1 MVSLDKPERNREFA
15 ESLGAKHTLLSDP
28 SGAAARAWGVSSLG
42 GLVAR
47 RWTFYV
53 DRDGVVRFID
63 KKINVETAGQDIS
76 RRLADLQFPRR

>member
-28 SGAAARAWGVSSLG
+28 SGTAARAWGVTSLG
-42 GLVAR
+42 GLFAR

-53 DRDGVVRFID
+53 DRDGIIRLID
-63 KKINVETAGQDIS
+63 KKVSVESAGQDIS
-76 RRLADLQFPRR
+76 RRLAELRFPRR